1 MIIDSHTHI
10 YPDKIAVKVMET
22 ARTHLGESIP
32 FIGDFTLTDLKNVL
46 KKCGMD
52 AAIAF
57 CVAER
62 PKIVKLANDFM
73 IDATDNKTIFGFGT
87 IHPDME
93 EPVAEVRRIREKGLK
108 GIKFHAL
115 FQLASAK
122 DERFFPVYRDMENS
136 GMIAYFHVGRDPG
149 DPSLPAMTNSE
160 SISIVREHFPH
171 LKIVAAHHGGLY
183 ELEEAAKW
191 IYGKDIYIDTS
202 WSPNVQALN
211 PKEVAG
217 IINRHGAD
225 KILFGSDYPT
235 TTDIADQI
243 AWLKNLPLSAE
254 AQELIFEKNARRLL
268 NIR

>member
-1 MIIDSHTHI
+1 MIIDAHTHI
-10 YPDKIAVKVMET
+10 YPDKIAIKVVEA

-32 FIGDFTLTDLKNVL
+32 FIGDFTLADLKNVL
-46 KKCGMD
+46 KSSGID

-57 CVAER
+57 CVAEK
-62 PKIVKLANDFM
+62 PKIVKSANDFM
-73 IDATDNKTIFGFGT
+73 IDATDNKTIIGFGT

-93 EPVAEVRRIREKGLK
+93 DPVDEVRRIKGHGLK

-115 FQLASAK
+115 FQLASAT
-122 DERFFPVYRDMENS
+122 DEKFFPVYREMEKL

-160 SISIVREHFPH
+160 SISSVREHFPQ

-183 ELEEAAKW
+183 ELEEADKW

-202 WSPNVQALN
+202 WSPNVQALD
-211 PKEVAG
+211 PKKVAG
-217 IINRHGAD
+217 IIKKHGAD

-235 TTDIADQI
+235 TTDIAAQM
-243 AWLKNLPLSAE
+243 AWLKNLPLGPE
-254 AQELIFEKNARRLL
+254 AQDLIFEKNARRLL
-268 NIR
+268 NI